1 MRKEFTFIVLI
12 LCLSGVG
19 AVSSTLNGSYTSRET
34 IIGQFSSNVLN
45 IDKTKANVLKDWHI
59 EIGFN
64 GDIRKLGNTYFI
76 WFPAPINNGNYTL
89 VIKDIIAT
97 ENGFP
102 ALVDYEKEFAVIG
115 EASYSIS
122 PGFIFS
128 SDDFSVSAVLYEDF
142 SESIEIDYPENR
154 QVVLNPW
161 NNEIE
166 FEMNEFTGEQF
177 VIINVGQYAMP
188 SYLIGSEYVCGDGEI
203 DSNEVCDGDNVGGES
218 CASQG
223 YNSGVLFCSSNCMSF
238 NYSSCSA
245 GTVCNANNLNQ
256 CSDENNCTS
265 YGGYWYSN
273 ECNEFEE
280 GAECDSEHLG
290 ICEISETCLEAG
302 GYWYSN
308 ECNEFD
314 EVVESSEILFRFN
327 PASIRTVELLSSN
340 PIVYPFRIDNYGGRR
355 IENLIIEYDS
365 TRFEV
370 SPFDNIDIEANESA
384 YFNLTLRSNGVGVP
398 VRGALI
404 ASNDDVSE
412 YMLFEVGF
420 TDDEE
425 EAEVAYWECSELSG
439 EKCLDDDLCSGR
451 EVNSLSGKC

>member
-154 QVVLNPW
+154 QVVLNPG
-161 NNEIE
+161 NNEID
-166 FEMNEFTGEQF
+166 FEMNEFVGEQL
-177 VIINVGQYAMP
+177 VMINVGQYSVP
-188 SYLIGSEYVCGDGEI
+188 TYLIGSEYVCGDGEI

-256 CSDENNCTS
+256 CSDEDNCTS
-265 YGGYWYSN
+265 YGS
-273 ECNEFEE
+273 
-280 GAECDSEHLG
+280 
-290 ICEISETCLEAG
+290 
-302 GYWYSN
+302 YWYSN

-420 TDDEE
+420 TDEE
-425 EAEVAYWECSELSG
+425 KETEVAS
-439 EKCLDDDLCSGR
+439 
-451 EVNSLSGKC
+451 